1 MLGGRRYK
9 KHAGL
14 DCYPPLQI
22 MFAAKTTNRGKLD
35 SHCWFFDGFAY
46 LLQPDYCVLFDAG
59 GCWWAGGPAVGA
71 VVCGAA
77 GVGVGGASRHRYLCS
92 QGPCIG
98 VFQMCF

>member
-1 MLGGRRYK
+1 MLHFPHSLPLYCTATVRRYK

-22 MFAAKTTNRGKLD
+22 MFASKTTNRGKLD

-59 GCWWAGGPAVGA
+59 APAVA
-71 VVCGAA
+71 
-77 GVGVGGASRHRYLCS
+77 RTELLDTM
-92 QGPCIG
+92 PC
-98 VFQMCF
+98 

>member
-1 MLGGRRYK
+1 MTLSSHHCTSYGCPPCRIK

-22 MFAAKTTNRGKLD
+22 MYATKTTNRGKLD

-59 GCWWAGGPAVGA
+59 K
-71 VVCGAA
+71 
-77 GVGVGGASRHRYLCS
+77 YLN
-92 QGPCIG
+92 
-98 VFQMCF
+98 